1 MCIYS
6 MIPEKKQII
15 NKKTHQGI
23 HNNTSVSIDKERR
36 DSFFIKINSRT
47 FFLQI
52 LLKRKKVV
60 KKNNILNVHCI

>member
-1 MCIYS
+1 

-23 HNNTSVSIDKERR
+23 HNNTSVSIDNERR

-47 FFLQI
+47 FFFLHNF
-52 LLKRKKVV
+52 V
-60 KKNNILNVHCI
+60 KKKKSCKKKTTY